1 MSEEFVAL
9 YCKHA
14 GPAFDRRLRFAALV
28 EKKATGSEAT
38 YDAPTA
44 ALAFGKLKFEAEL
57 LGTYHAANGS
67 WRWAWGDPHAKLTLT
82 NRALGTVVKA
92 SAGKLGSPV
101 FTAHGFTAEALLGPD
116 LVPHAADAL
125 GAVLA
130 RELGFDAHFVTEV
143 NGEPAALLIRDK
155 RISLTEPKPV
165 ARVATVFAELLGAL
179 PVPNPQLALAEF
191 AREYGLSVTETGDV
205 LTAAKGK
212 SALEATFAA
221 GALNALTVDGKAVA
235 VTAPR
240 KARKKK

>member
-9 YCKHA
+9 YCKHV
-14 GPAFDRRLRFAALV
+14 GPAFDRALRFRALV
-28 EKKATGSEAT
+28 EKKAAGAEAS
-38 YDAPTA
+38 YDPTTA

-57 LGTYHAANGS
+57 LGTYHAPNGS

-101 FTAHGFTAEALLGPD
+101 FAAHGFTAEALLGPD
-116 LVPHAADAL
+116 LAPHAADVL

-130 RELGFDAHFVTEV
+130 RELGFDTHFVTEV

-155 RISLTEPKPV
+155 RVSLTEPKPV
-165 ARVATVFAELLGAL
+165 ARVATVFAELVGAV
-179 PVPNPQLALAEF
+179 PVPNPRLALAEF
-191 AREYGLSVTETGDV
+191 ARDYGLTVTESDSG
-205 LTAAKGK
+205 LTVAKGK

-221 GALNALTVDGKAVA
+221 GALKALALDGTAIPLAKPKAKK
-235 VTAPR
+235 R
-240 KARKKK
+240 K

>member
-9 YCKHA
+9 YCKHV
-14 GPAFDRRLRFAALV
+14 GPAFDRALRFRALV
-28 EKKATGSEAT
+28 AKKGAEAEAT
-38 YDAPTA
+38 YDPATA

-82 NRALGTVVKA
+82 NRALGTVVRA
-92 SAGKLGSPV
+92 SAGKLGSAV
-101 FTAHGFTAEALLGPD
+101 FAAHGFTAEALLGPD
-116 LVPHAADAL
+116 LAPHAADAL

-130 RELGFDAHFVTEV
+130 RELGFDTHFVTEV

-165 ARVATVFAELLGAL
+165 ARVATVFAELVAAL
-179 PVPNPQLALAEF
+179 PVPNPALALAEF
-191 AREYGLSVTETGDV
+191 AREFGLSATESDTG
-205 LTAAKGK
+205 LTVAKGK

-221 GALNALTVDGKAVA
+221 GALKALALDGKAVPVA
-235 VTAPR
+235 KAKKR
-240 KARKKK
+240 K